1 LNYRGFLGSGL
12 PAQFPVLENVLE
24 VQSHVVRAHI
34 KELGHLALGKP
45 DGLFLCPEP
54 DLAASVLGR
63 VENQAVHRIKA
74 DSRRSFTSMAPRRW
88 SAMLQRVF
96 PSCFWLVLVM
106 EIESTAIGGE
116 MMTLHGVLWVKI
128 EAAEE
133 KQASATFLL

>member
-1 LNYRGFLGSGL
+1 
-12 PAQFPVLENVLE
+12 
-24 VQSHVVRAHI
+24 
-34 KELGHLALGKP
+34 
-45 DGLFLCPEP
+45 
-54 DLAASVLGR
+54 
-63 VENQAVHRIKA
+63 
-74 DSRRSFTSMAPRRW
+74 MAPRRW
-88 SAMLQRVF
+88 SAMLQRVL